1 MLHLARPE
9 SRVGVRSHSQR
20 SRFNWGVV
28 DFILAVV
35 MLPFAIWMFVIERL
49 VKTVSS
55 IFDR

>member
-9 SRVGVRSHSQR
+9 SRVGVRSHGQR
-20 SRFNWGVV
+20 SSVNWGVV

-35 MLPFAIWMFVIERL
+35 MLPFGIWMFVIERL